1 MTTRN
6 MRKELCLTHGIKWF
20 QADQVIRKAQEQ
32 CPDDEDAVFRVASD
46 MAANLQESEGTS
58 GSDSKKDLLNTRSP
72 SSSKRSVA
80 VEPALEEE
88 EVVA

>member
-32 CPDDEDAVFRVASD
+32 YPDDEDAVFLVASD

-58 GSDSKKDLLNTRSP
+58 GSDSKKDLNTRSP

>member
-32 CPDDEDAVFRVASD
+32 YPDDEDALFRVASD

-58 GSDSKKDLLNTRSP
+58 GSDINKDLNTRSP
-72 SSSKRSVA
+72 SSSKQSVA
-80 VEPALEEE
+80 VEPAPEEE
-88 EVVA
+88 EVFA